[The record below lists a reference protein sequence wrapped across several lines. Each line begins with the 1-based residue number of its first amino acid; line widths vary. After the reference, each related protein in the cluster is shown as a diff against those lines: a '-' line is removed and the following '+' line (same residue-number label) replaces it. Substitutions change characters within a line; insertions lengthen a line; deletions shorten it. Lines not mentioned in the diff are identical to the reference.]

1 MEDSI
6 SDEKQKIKESKKII
20 VAENGDLKYITDK
33 DWRLY
38 DPEKYQDPE
47 YSPDLE

>member
-1 MEDSI
+1 MDDTNEKKSERED
-6 SDEKQKIKESKKII
+6 SKKII
-20 VAENGDLKYITDK
+20 VAENGDLKYVTNK
-33 DWRLY
+33 DWKIY